1 MRRVPRSV
9 IALMPAPWP
18 IERAN
23 TERRIVVICRSRVQ
37 VDCWKPVASSPG
49 SDIGPEYIQVR
60 RVFCSM
66 LAAQAGQVVH
76 CQGHLLSKQAG
87 DHLLDQMILT

>member
-1 MRRVPRSV
+1 
-9 IALMPAPWP
+9 MPEPWP

-37 VDCWKPVASSPG
+37 VDCWKPVASVPG
-49 SDIGPEYIQVR
+49 SDIGPERIQIR
-60 RVFCSM
+60 CVFCSM
-66 LAAQAGQVVH
+66 LAAQAGQMAD

-87 DHLLDQMILT
+87 DNFLD